1 MSNIKSDKK
10 FVENTYSKLQSKLEI
25 VKAKLNRPL
34 TLTEKIL
41 YSHLKNPEKCEFK
54 RGEDYIYLN
63 PDRVALQDA
72 TAQMAVLQFSLAG
85 RQTSAVP
92 TTIHCD
98 HLIRAF
104 SGAKDDLAVANDEN
118 AEVYKFLQSASKK
131 YGFGFCKPGS
141 GIIHQVVIEKFA
153 FPGLM
158 MLGTDSHT
166 PNAGGIGAFAS
177 GVGGADAVDVMVGL
191 DWELLHPEIVGV
203 KLTGKLNGFASSK
216 DVILKLLDILTVKG
230 GTNRVIEYFGEGCA
244 NLSTTAKA
252 TICNMGAELGAT
264 TSIFPTD
271 EHTFEYLS
279 ANSRDE
285 LNDVIK
291 ANINLLTADAGAEN
305 HYDKVI
311 EINLDELVPLVVG
324 PHSPDLA
331 ASVDEMAEHLVKNDS
346 SVELSSA
353 LIGSCTN
360 SSYEDMSKITKMAQ
374 FAKANGLKLKTPLL
388 ITPGSEQILQTITR
402 DGQLA
407 ELKEM
412 GAVVLANACGPCIGQ
427 WKRADGIE
435 KNSIISSYNRNFPKR
450 NDGNPNTHSFLASPE
465 TVFAYALHGR
475 LDCNPFTTPILN
487 DKGQEVILGE
497 IGSVDALPKQGFT
510 DDASVIEYYET
521 ADEKTDLAIADESD
535 RLQKLSPFPSNAGS
549 QLNDLPVLLKAQGKC
564 TTDHIS
570 PAGVWLKYR
579 GHLQNISNNAFNGAV
594 NRFTGKPGIGY
605 NILTGQEDE
614 HHKIALNYKANS
626 LTWVAI
632 GDENYGEGSS
642 REHAAMCP
650 RFLGGRAVIAKS
662 FARIHETNL
671 KKQGLLPLHFINKD
685 DYNLIEKTDRISI
698 DVSNLANS
706 KTVDVKI
713 SKNDGA
719 VITVQTR
726 HTFNA
731 EQIEWFKAGSA
742 LNKLRND
749 QAK

>member
-1 MSNIKSDKK
+1 MSNIKSDKR
-10 FVENTYSKLQSKLEI
+10 FVETTYSKLQSKLEI
-25 VKAKLNRPL
+25 VKSKLNRPL
-34 TLTEKIL
+34 TLTEKNL
-41 YSHLKNPEKCEFK
+41 YSHLSNPENCNFSK
-54 RGEDYIYLN
+54 GVDYVYLN

-85 RQTSAVP
+85 RDSSAVP

-118 AEVYKFLQSASKK
+118 VEVYNFLQSASNK

-203 KLTGKLNGFASSK
+203 KLTGKLNGFSSSK
-216 DVILKLLDILTVKG
+216 DIILKLLDILTVKG
-230 GTNRVIEYFGEGCA
+230 GTNRVIEYYGEGCA

-271 EHTFEYLS
+271 QHTFDYLK
-279 ANSRDE
+279 ANSRED
-285 LNDVIK
+285 LIDVIK
-291 ANINLLTADAGAEN
+291 DNISLLTADKGSEEY
-305 HYDKVI
+305 YDKII
-311 EINLDELVPLVVG
+311 EINLDDLTPLVVG

-331 ASVDEMAEHLVKNDS
+331 ASVEDMVSHLEKNES
-346 SVELSSA
+346 STELSSA

-487 DKGQEVILGE
+487 DKGEEVILAEVGT
-497 IGSVDALPKQGFT
+497 VDALPKLGFT
-510 DDASVIEYYET
+510 DDASVIEYYEEGQSS
-521 ADEKTDLAIADESD
+521 AELAIADESD
-535 RLQKLSPFPSNAGS
+535 RLQKLSPFTTNEESELTN
-549 QLNDLPVLLKAQGKC
+549 LPVLLKAQGKC

-605 NILTGQEDE
+605 NILTKEEAE
-614 HHKIALNYKANS
+614 HHVIALDYKANN

-685 DYNLIEKTDRISI
+685 DYNLIEKTDKVSI
-698 DVSNLANS
+698 DVSNLATS
-706 KTVDVKI
+706 KIVNVKI
-713 SKNDGA
+713 IKEDSSI
-719 VITVQTR
+719 ITIETK

-731 EQIEWFKAGSA
+731 EQVEWFKAGSA
-742 LNKLRND
+742 LNKLRQD
-749 QAK
+749 QL

>member
-1 MSNIKSDKK
+1 MSNIKSDKR
-10 FVENTYSKLQSKLEI
+10 FVETTYSKLQSKLEI
-25 VKAKLNRPL
+25 VKSKINRPL
-34 TLTEKIL
+34 TLTEKNL
-41 YSHLKNPEKCEFK
+41 YSHLSNPENCNFSK
-54 RGEDYIYLN
+54 GVDYVYLN

-85 RQTSAVP
+85 RDSSAVP

-118 AEVYKFLQSASKK
+118 AEVYNFLQSASNK

-166 PNAGGIGAFAS
+166 PNAGGISAFAS

-216 DVILKLLDILTVKG
+216 DIILKLLDILTVKG
-230 GTNRVIEYFGEGCA
+230 GTNRVIEYYGEGCA

-271 EHTFEYLS
+271 QHTFDYLK
-279 ANSRDE
+279 ANSRED
-285 LNDVIK
+285 LIDVIK
-291 ANINLLTADAGAEN
+291 DNISLLTADKGSEEY
-305 HYDKVI
+305 YDKII
-311 EINLDELVPLVVG
+311 EINLDDLTPLVVG

-331 ASVDEMAEHLVKNDS
+331 ASVEDMASHLEKNES
-346 SVELSSA
+346 STELSSA

-374 FAKANGLKLKTPLL
+374 FAKANDLKLKTPLL

-412 GAVVLANACGPCIGQ
+412 GSVVLANACGPCIGQ

-487 DKGQEVILGE
+487 DKGEEIILAEVGT
-497 IGSVDALPKQGFT
+497 VDALPKLGFT
-510 DDASVIEYYET
+510 DDASVIEYYEEGQSS
-521 ADEKTDLAIADESD
+521 AELAIADESD
-535 RLQKLSPFPSNAGS
+535 RLQKLSPFTTNEESELTN
-549 QLNDLPVLLKAQGKC
+549 LPVLLKAQGKC

-605 NILTGQEDE
+605 NILTKEEAE
-614 HHKIALNYKANS
+614 HHVIALDYKANN

-685 DYNLIEKTDRISI
+685 DYNLIEKTDKVSI
-698 DVSNLANS
+698 DVSNLATS
-706 KTVDVKI
+706 KIVNVKI
-713 SKNDGA
+713 IKEDSSI
-719 VITVQTR
+719 ITIETK

-731 EQIEWFKAGSA
+731 EQVEWFKAGSA
-742 LNKLRND
+742 LNKLRQD
-749 QAK
+749 QI

>member
-1 MSNIKSDKK
+1 MSNIKSDKR
-10 FVENTYSKLQSKLEI
+10 FVETTYSKLQSKLEI
-25 VKAKLNRPL
+25 VKSKLNRPL
-34 TLTEKIL
+34 TLTEKNL
-41 YSHLKNPEKCEFK
+41 YSHLSNPENCNFSK
-54 RGEDYIYLN
+54 GVDYVYLN

-85 RQTSAVP
+85 RDSSAVP

-118 AEVYKFLQSASKK
+118 AEVYNFLQSASNK

-203 KLTGKLNGFASSK
+203 KLTGKLNGFSSSK
-216 DVILKLLDILTVKG
+216 DIILKLLDILTVKG
-230 GTNRVIEYFGEGCA
+230 GTNRVIEYYGEGCA

-271 EHTFEYLS
+271 QHTFDYLK
-279 ANSRDE
+279 ANSRED
-285 LNDVIK
+285 LIDVIK
-291 ANINLLTADAGAEN
+291 DNISLLTADKGSEEY
-305 HYDKVI
+305 YDKII
-311 EINLDELVPLVVG
+311 EINLDDLTPLIVG

-331 ASVDEMAEHLVKNDS
+331 ASVEDMASHLEKNES
-346 SVELSSA
+346 STELSSA

-487 DKGQEVILGE
+487 DKGEEVILAEVGT
-497 IGSVDALPKQGFT
+497 VDALPKLGFT
-510 DDASVIEYYET
+510 DDASVIEYYEEGQSS
-521 ADEKTDLAIADESD
+521 AELAIADESD
-535 RLQKLSPFPSNAGS
+535 RLQKLSPFTTNEESELTN
-549 QLNDLPVLLKAQGKC
+549 LPVLLKAQGKC

-605 NILTGQEDE
+605 NILTKEEAE
-614 HHKIALNYKANS
+614 HHVIALDYKANN

-685 DYNLIEKTDRISI
+685 DYNLIEKTDKVSI
-698 DVSNLANS
+698 DVSNLATS
-706 KTVDVKI
+706 KIVNVKI
-713 SKNDGA
+713 IKEDSSI
-719 VITVQTR
+719 ITIETK

-731 EQIEWFKAGSA
+731 EQVEWFKAGSA
-742 LNKLRND
+742 LNKLRQD
-749 QAK
+749 QI